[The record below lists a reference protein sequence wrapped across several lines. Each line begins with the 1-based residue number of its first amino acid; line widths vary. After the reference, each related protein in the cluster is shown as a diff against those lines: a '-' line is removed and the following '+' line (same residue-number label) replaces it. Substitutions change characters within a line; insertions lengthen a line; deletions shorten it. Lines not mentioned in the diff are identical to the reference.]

1 MEIAALPAVYSA
13 TFGVCRAVAVG
24 EDFKRCLLACQV
36 SISDVG
42 IPDRQGAHSPAVSPG
57 QRLLQLPSLQ
67 PKAPLPEPLTLPTQP
82 AHRHPPP
89 YPTAQQFSSALFGQ
103 GAGGDNQL
111 SSPCFSPSPSSAK
124 WRMGCLSASEDILEG
139 CCQSFLPTT
148 EQPIHS
154 HFFHSNIN
162 STIKVKRTHCKFSS
176 MLWSSRKR
184 RYRQKALHMSV
195 SQMGWNASH

>member
-24 EDFKRCLLACQV
+24 GDFKRCLSACQA

-67 PKAPLPEPLTLPTQP
+67 PKAALPKLLILPTQP
-82 AHRHPPP
+82 AHCHSPS
-89 YPTAQQFSSALFGQ
+89 YSTAQQFPSALLGQ
-103 GAGGDNQL
+103 GAGGDSQL
-111 SSPCFSPSPSSAK
+111 SSPCSSPSPSSAK

-139 CCQSFLPTT
+139 RREIAQGYKKIFCSAYG
-148 EQPIHS
+148 
-154 HFFHSNIN
+154 IN
-162 STIKVKRTHCKFSS
+162 Q
-176 MLWSSRKR
+176 L
-184 RYRQKALHMSV
+184 YQD
-195 SQMGWNASH
+195 

>member
-89 YPTAQQFSSALFGQ
+89 CPTAQQFPLALFGQ

-139 CCQSFLPTT
+139 RREIAQGYKKIICSACG
-148 EQPIHS
+148 
-154 HFFHSNIN
+154 IN
-162 STIKVKRTHCKFSS
+162 Q
-176 MLWSSRKR
+176 L
-184 RYRQKALHMSV
+184 YQD
-195 SQMGWNASH
+195 